1 MLSRLE
7 PLLANRQ
14 QIILAHDSRDALT
27 RKRAIYLALELD
39 RSWTE
44 TVGVQR
50 LNCDATHIQFL
61 WTGRSCLQYV
71 DTMPPAPVLIVGA
84 GPSGLN
90 LALALI
96 RRNVQCRLIS
106 EADGPGE
113 ESRAMVVQARTLEF
127 YGQYGFAG
135 EVVEQG
141 VVAETAH
148 VREGG
153 SGGSREVLSIS
164 FKEMGAGLSPYPFAL
179 AYPQDDHER
188 FLIEKLK
195 DAGCEVEWGAKLT
208 GFSEDENG
216 VRATIEHNTGRVEQA
231 ESAYICG
238 CDGAR
243 SCVRETLQLGFPGGT
258 YEQLF
263 YVADVKIA
271 RGFSRDLYIN
281 LGKHIL
287 TLMFPVRSSGMQ
299 RLIGLVPSELSHR
312 DKLGF
317 EDIRAHVEPLLDI
330 KVTEVNWFSTYRVHH
345 RVADKFRVGRAFLV
359 GDAGHIH
366 SPAGGQ
372 GMNTGIGDAVNL
384 GWKIAHVL
392 QNRADTS
399 LLDTYEPERIGF
411 ARSLVSTTDRAFT
424 GLVGEGVAGEF
435 TRKIVAPLVFGV
447 VTRFSLGR
455 HAIFRTI
462 SQMRIHYPDSPLSQG
477 VAGDVHGGD
486 RLPWTGAHAQDN
498 FEPLRSL
505 DWQAHVYGEVDKDLE
520 IACRELHLPLHA
532 FALSDSTKD
541 AGLKRDA
548 LYLVR
553 PDGYIALAS
562 FEQSA
567 SKLRTFVEQFH
578 LRFQNSSISA

>member
-1 MLSRLE
+1 MQL
-7 PLLANRQ
+7 
-14 QIILAHDSRDALT
+14 
-27 RKRAIYLALELD
+27 
-39 RSWTE
+39 
-44 TVGVQR
+44 V
-50 LNCDATHIQFL
+50 
-61 WTGRSCLQYV
+61 
-71 DTMPPAPVLIVGA
+71 PVLIVGA

-106 EADGPGE
+106 EASGPGE

-127 YGQYGFAG
+127 YGQYGFAR
-135 EVVEQG
+135 EIIEAG
-141 VVAETAH
+141 VVAEIAH

-153 SGGSREVLSIS
+153 ESGSREVLSIS

-188 FLIEKLK
+188 FLIAKLK
-195 DAGCEVEWGAKLT
+195 DAGCEVEWGTKLT
-208 GFSEDENG
+208 GFSQGENG
-216 VRATIEHNTGRVEQA
+216 VRATIEHDTAALRRRKSHISVVVTARVA
-231 ESAYICG
+231 LCAKLS
-238 CDGAR
+238 R
-243 SCVRETLQLGFPGGT
+243 SVFRAGT

-263 YVADVKIA
+263 FVADVKIA

-281 LGKHIL
+281 LGEHIL

-299 RLIGLVPSELSHR
+299 RLIGLVPPELSHR
-312 DKLGF
+312 QNLSF
-317 EDIRAHVEPLLDI
+317 EDIRAHIEPLLDV
-330 KVTEVNWFSTYRVHH
+330 KVTQVNWFSTYRVHH

-384 GWKIAHVL
+384 GWKLAQVL
-392 QNRADTS
+392 QNRANTS

-424 GLVGEGVAGEF
+424 GLVGEGVVGEF
-435 TRKIVAPLVFGV
+435 TRKIIAPLVFGV

-462 SQMRIHYPDSPLSQG
+462 SQTRIHYPDSPLSQG

-486 RLPWTGAHAQDN
+486 RLPWTGADTQDN
-498 FEPLRSL
+498 FESLRSL

-520 IACRELHLPLHA
+520 TGCRELHLPLHA
-532 FALSDSTKD
+532 FALSDSAKY
-541 AGLKRDA
+541 AGIERNA

-553 PDGYIALAS
+553 PDGYVALAS
-562 FEQSA
+562 SEQNVR
-567 SKLRTFVEQFH
+567 KLRTFVEQFH
-578 LRFQNSSISA
+578 LRFQNPSIAA

>member
-1 MLSRLE
+1 MES
-7 PLLANRQ
+7 
-14 QIILAHDSRDALT
+14 
-27 RKRAIYLALELD
+27 
-39 RSWTE
+39 
-44 TVGVQR
+44 
-50 LNCDATHIQFL
+50 
-61 WTGRSCLQYV
+61 
-71 DTMPPAPVLIVGA
+71 PVLIVGA

-96 RRNVQCRLIS
+96 RRNVQCRIIS
-106 EADGPGE
+106 EAGGPGE

-135 EVVEQG
+135 EVIEQG

-153 SGGSREVLSIS
+153 ESGSREVLSIS

-188 FLIEKLK
+188 FLIAKLR

-208 GFSEDENG
+208 GFSEGENG
-216 VRATIEHNTGRVEQA
+216 VRATIEHDTGRIEKA
-231 ESAYICG
+231 ESSYICG

-243 SCVRETLQLGFPGGT
+243 SVVRETLQLGFPGGT

-271 RGFSRDLYIN
+271 RGSSRDLYIN
-281 LGKHIL
+281 LGEHIL

-299 RLIGLVPSELSHR
+299 RLIGLVPPGLSHR
-312 DKLGF
+312 QNLTF
-317 EDIRAHVEPLLDI
+317 EDIRGHVEPLLDVN
-330 KVTEVNWFSTYRVHH
+330 VTQVNWFSTYRVHH

-392 QNRADTS
+392 QNRADKS

-424 GLVGEGVAGEF
+424 GLVGEGVAGQF

-455 HAIFRTI
+455 HTIFRTI
-462 SQMRIHYPDSPLSQG
+462 SQTRIHYPDSPLSQG

-486 RLPWTGAHAQDN
+486 RLPWNGADTQDN
-498 FEPLRSL
+498 FESLRSL
-505 DWQAHVYGEVDKDLE
+505 DWQAHVYGEVEKDLE
-520 IACRELHLPLHA
+520 TECRDLHLPLHA
-532 FALSDSTKD
+532 FTFSDNAKD
-541 AGLKRDA
+541 AGIEANA

-553 PDGYIALAS
+553 PDGYVALAS
-562 FEQSA
+562 SEQNVA
-567 SKLRTFVEQFH
+567 KLRTFVEQFH
-578 LRFQNSSISA
+578 LRFQNLSIAA

>member
-1 MLSRLE
+1 
-7 PLLANRQ
+7 
-14 QIILAHDSRDALT
+14 
-27 RKRAIYLALELD
+27 
-39 RSWTE
+39 
-44 TVGVQR
+44 
-50 LNCDATHIQFL
+50 
-61 WTGRSCLQYV
+61 
-71 DTMPPAPVLIVGA
+71 
-84 GPSGLN
+84 
-90 LALALI
+90 
-96 RRNVQCRLIS
+96 
-106 EADGPGE
+106 
-113 ESRAMVVQARTLEF
+113 MVVQARTLEF
-127 YGQYGFAG
+127 YGQYGFAE

-195 DAGCEVEWGAKLT
+195 NVGCEAEWGAKLT
-208 GFSEDENG
+208 GFREVENG
-216 VRATIEHNTGRVEQA
+216 IQATIEHNTGRVETA

-263 YVADVKIA
+263 YVADVKIES
-271 RGFSRDLYIN
+271 GFSRDLYIN
-281 LGKHIL
+281 LGEHIL

-299 RLIGLVPSELSHR
+299 RLIGLVPPELSHR
-312 DKLGF
+312 ENLRF
-317 EDIRAHVEPLLDI
+317 EDIRAEIELLLDI
-330 KVTEVNWFSTYRVHH
+330 KVTDLNWFSTYRVQH
-345 RVADKFRVGRAFLV
+345 RVADRFRVGRAFLV

-384 GWKIAHVL
+384 GWKLAYVL
-392 QNRADTS
+392 QNRADAS

-435 TRKIVAPLVFGV
+435 TIKILAPLVFGV
-447 VTRFSLGR
+447 ITRFSLGR

-462 SQMRIHYPDSPLSQG
+462 SQMRIHYPNSPLSQG
-477 VAGDVHGGD
+477 VADDLHGGD
-486 RLPWTGAHAQDN
+486 RLPWAGAHAKDN

-505 DWQAHVYGEVDKDLE
+505 DWQAHVYGDVDTDLVT
-520 IACRELHLPLHA
+520 ACRELHLPLHA
-532 FALSDSTKD
+532 FAWSDGAKD
-541 AGLKRDA
+541 AGLKQRA

-553 PDGYIALAS
+553 PDGYVALAS

-567 SKLRTFVEQFH
+567 SKLTAFVEEFH
-578 LRFQNSSISA
+578 LRFKN